1 MTVTGFGGA
10 GLVGRNLVRR
20 LAADGKVI
28 RVAVRDIEA
37 ANYLR
42 PMGDVGQIVPIAAD
56 LGDNKS
62 VAAAVEGADSVVNM
76 FGLVYDGGNPYFE
89 HLHKL
94 GATNVAKASADAGV
108 LNLVQLSAIGASR
121 RSFPAYDRQQR
132 AGEMIVKK
140 AYTLCPVLRPRSNFG
155 PEA

>member
-1 MTVTGFGGA
+1 MDRMSVTVFGGS
-10 GLVGRNLVRR
+10 GFVGRHLVRR

-56 LGDNKS
+56 LGDNGS
-62 VAAAVEGADSVVNM
+62 VAAAVEGADYVVNLV
-76 FGLVYDGGNPYFE
+76 GLLYESGSQNFE
-89 HLHKL
+89 QIHKL

-108 LNLVQLSAIGASR
+108 LKLVQLSAIGASR
-121 RSFPAYDRQQR
+121 SSFSAYARTKA
-132 AGEMIVKK
+132 AGEKNVKK
-140 AYTLCPVLRPRSNFG
+140 V
-155 PEA
+155 